1 MSAVSQSF
9 HLLIISIIAL
19 SIAGCATSPK
29 VISNADTSVNFSNYK
44 SYGFFETLSTDKANY
59 ESMESNLLKVSV
71 AKQLERRGFV
81 YTENPDLLVN
91 FYIHTEEKIRSR
103 TTPTMGGGYYGGGG
117 PYYDTWGGHGG
128 YETRIDQYTQG
139 TLNIDFVDAKR
150 ESLVWEGSVSGRITE
165 KVLKN
170 LSAEIDKAVDDI
182 FSAFPV
188 PLLDADTST
197 GR

>member
-1 MSAVSQSF
+1 
-9 HLLIISIIAL
+9 
-19 SIAGCATSPK
+19 
-29 VISNADTSVNFSNYK
+29 
-44 SYGFFETLSTDKANY
+44 
-59 ESMESNLLKVSV
+59 
-71 AKQLERRGFV
+71 
-81 YTENPDLLVN
+81 
-91 FYIHTEEKIRSR
+91 
-103 TTPTMGGGYYGGGG
+103 MGGGYYGGGG

-182 FSAFPV
+182 FSAFPA

-197 GR
+197 DR